1 MLSNAKHPFCVNK
14 ERILRFAQNDRGD
27 YTIAMIQRG
36 VASFG
41 LDYGHCPPWLFE
53 RMVKLGREMI
63 EVLIAEYG
71 PDEFVKRIADPVW
84 FQSLG
89 TVLAFDWNAS
99 GLTTILTA
107 ALKEA
112 IRGQEK
118 DLGIFICGGKGKT
131 SRKTPDEI
139 QEWGERLALPVA
151 QADNLVYNSKMSA
164 KVDSALV
171 QDGFQLYHHS
181 FFFSLRP
188 VRRVQGRP
196 EEFEG
201 RRSSGQALKRKP
213 LEKDSIG
220 AWAVVQQGM
229 NVEKGSARR
238 YHWFS
243 EDVKDLISEPHSG
256 ISSQIVIKK
265 VLDMT
270 SHHSEKTRD
279 VSTELV
285 QAGYAPLMKDINLL
299 RKYSSPLSQ
308 MIKIEERPFDGAQ
321 GKQLTLLN
329 LETREFKSHP
339 VIYDNF
345 SKSKYLE
352 KVLATV
358 ADQKPKTYEAL
369 VAMKGVGPKTVRALA
384 LVGEIIY
391 GAAPSY
397 EDPARYSF
405 AHGGKDATPYPVDR
419 TTYDQTIAMLAGA
432 VRKTRLSSDEKEKAV
447 GRLRNVQ
454 QHML

>member
-1 MLSNAKHPFCVNK
+1 
-14 ERILRFAQNDRGD
+14 
-27 YTIAMIQRG
+27 MIQRG

-53 RMVKLGREMI
+53 RMVKLGREMV
-63 EVLIAEYG
+63 EVLVAEYG
-71 PDEFVKRIADPVW
+71 PDEFVRRIADPVW

-112 IRGQEK
+112 IRGQER

-131 SRKTPDEI
+131 SRRTPDEI
-139 QEWGERLALPVA
+139 REWGGRLALPVA
-151 QADNLVYNSKMSA
+151 QAERLVYNSKMSA

-171 QDGFQLYHHS
+171 QDGFDLYHHS
-181 FFFSLRP
+181 FFFSLKR
-188 VRRVQGRP
+188 GR
-196 EEFEG
+196 G
-201 RRSSGQALKRKP
+201 V
-213 LEKDSIG
+213 G

-229 NVEKGSARR
+229 NVERGAARR

-243 EDVKDLISEPHSG
+243 EDAKDLIEEPHSG
-256 ISSQIVIKK
+256 ISSQGAVRT

-270 SHHSEKTRD
+270 SRRSARTRD
-279 VSTELV
+279 ISTELA
-285 QAGYAPLMKDINLL
+285 QAGYATLMKDINLL
-299 RKYSSPLSQ
+299 RKHSSSLSQ
-308 MIKIEERPFDGAQ
+308 MAKLEDRAGR
-321 GKQLTLLN
+321 QLTLLN

-339 VIYDNF
+339 VIRDDF

-358 ADQKPKTYEAL
+358 ADRQPKTYEEL

-384 LVGEIIY
+384 LVGEVVY

-432 VRKTRLSSDEKEKAV
+432 VRKTKLSADEKKKAV
-447 GRLRNVQ
+447 GRL
-454 QHML
+454 LPS